1 MFPLGGATR
10 VYLAAGSTDL
20 RKSFDGLY
28 GLVRSRLESDPN
40 TGHLFVFCNATRS
53 RIKVLHFDGSGL
65 WVCAKRLEKGRFRW
79 PGGEENIHRLSISTE
94 ELSMLLGGMD
104 PGATKR
110 RKWWRSE
117 PVAA

>member
-10 VYLAAGSTDL
+10 VYLAAGATDL

-28 GLVRSRLESDPN
+28 GLVSSKLEADPN
-40 TGHLFVFCNATRS
+40 SGHLFVFCNATRS

-65 WVCAKRLEKGRFRW
+65 WICAKRLERGRFRW
-79 PGGEENIHRLSISTE
+79 PAEATASRVSISAE

-104 PGATKR
+104 PAQTSR
-110 RKWWRSE
+110 RKWWRAETS
-117 PVAA
+117 VAV

>member
-10 VYLAAGSTDL
+10 VYLAAGKTDL

-28 GLVRSRLESDPN
+28 GLVRSRLQSDPN

-79 PGGEENIHRLSISTE
+79 PAELGAGRLSIRAE

-104 PGATKR
+104 PASTSR
-110 RKWWRSE
+110 RKWWRAEVS
-117 PVAA
+117 VA

>member
-10 VYLAAGSTDL
+10 VYLAAGGTDL

-28 GLVRSRLESDPN
+28 GLVRSKLESDPAS
-40 TGHLFVFCNATRS
+40 GHLFVFCNATRT

-65 WVCAKRLEKGRFRW
+65 WVCAKRLERGRFRW
-79 PGGEENIHRLSISTE
+79 PVETGASRLSISSE

-104 PGATKR
+104 PSSTKR
-110 RKWWRSE
+110 RKWWRAE
-117 PVAA
+117 PSLG

>member
-10 VYLAAGSTDL
+10 VYLAAGATDL

-65 WVCAKRLEKGRFRW
+65 WVCAKRLGKGRFRW
-79 PGGEENIHRLSISTE
+79 PEAEASARVSISAE

-117 PVAA
+117 PVST